1 MHAYGGKAKRAA
13 LYAKKGVF
21 FSVPN
26 TAAKEDSQM
35 LNLIKLVPIEN
46 LVLETDSPALSLIPG
61 TENQPKNLIISA
73 KVISEVKKLPVEDV
87 INITRNNT
95 LRLFSRISKLIKL

>member
-13 LYAKKGVF
+13 LYAKKGVY

-35 LNLIKLVPIEN
+35 RNLIKLVPIEN
-46 LVLETDSPALSLIPG
+46 LVLETDSPALSFVPR
-61 TENQPKNLIISA
+61 TENQPKNLILSA
-73 KVISEVKKLPVEDV
+73 QVISEVKKLPLEEV
-87 INITRNNT
+87 INITRTNT
-95 LRLFSRISKLIKL
+95 LKLFKRITKLIKL